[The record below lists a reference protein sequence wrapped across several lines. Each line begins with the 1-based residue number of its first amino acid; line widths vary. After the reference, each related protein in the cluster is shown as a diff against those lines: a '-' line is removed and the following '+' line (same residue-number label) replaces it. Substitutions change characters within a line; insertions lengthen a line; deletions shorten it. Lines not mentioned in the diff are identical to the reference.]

1 MSEDGT
7 DDSDWIPLLGAGMCM
22 HHDATSCNLMMQVTA
37 SAGAI
42 SESLLC
48 FKPKILF
55 EPHSEFLINTWPIL
69 NFEIPLLCHGR
80 LESGSIWLFHLRSC
94 TACSQTIDTFI
105 AIIGIDRIVAIFSL
119 STVSKLSVLL
129 QDLIFNG
136 IQISMHI
143 NTGDFEGIFAIYS
156 ISVSILSF
164 LHYLLQDLIFN
175 GIQIDFV
182 HQQLFWRRRIAIR
195 RIDALQN

>member
-1 MSEDGT
+1 MQL
-7 DDSDWIPLLGAGMCM
+7 DDASDRQRRCDFRITTLFQTQLW
-22 HHDATSCNLMMQVTA
+22 
-37 SAGAI
+37 
-42 SESLLC
+42 
-48 FKPKILF
+48 F
-55 EPHSEFLINTWPIL
+55 EPQLGIPYKSWPIL
-69 NFEIPLLCHGR
+69 NFEIPLLCHG

-105 AIIGIDRIVAIFSL
+105 AIIGMDRIVAIFSL

-136 IQISMHI
+136 IQISMHF
-143 NTGDFEGIFAIYS
+143 NTGDIEGIFAIYS